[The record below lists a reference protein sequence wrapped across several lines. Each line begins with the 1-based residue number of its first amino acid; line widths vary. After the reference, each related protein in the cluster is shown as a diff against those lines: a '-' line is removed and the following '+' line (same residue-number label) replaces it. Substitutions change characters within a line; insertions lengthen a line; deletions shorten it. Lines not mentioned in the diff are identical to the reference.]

1 MGVFKQQLLL
11 LDGEFLLKIWPRNK
25 ENKMPKSINSDRI
38 PEHIAIIMD
47 GNGRWA
53 QKKGMPRAV
62 GHRAGVESLKNI
74 VRCCDEIG
82 VKYFTVYA
90 FSTENW
96 KRPQSEIGILMSL
109 LKEFLKKELSELVAN
124 NVQIRV
130 LGEMDQLPKDVYE
143 EVIYACQQTK
153 NNTGMLF
160 NLALNYGGRAE
171 ILKAVREIAE
181 DVKNGKTDIKEINE
195 KTIEEHL
202 YTAGIPEPEL
212 LIRTSGE
219 MRLSNFLLWQV
230 AYSEIV
236 VANEYWP
243 DFDEESLLKAIEIY
257 QSRERRF
264 GGIAKV
270 EE

>member
-1 MGVFKQQLLL
+1 M
-11 LDGEFLLKIWPRNK
+11 KIWPRNK
-25 ENKMPKSINSDRI
+25 NEHTPQGIDWDNI

-53 QKKGMPRAV
+53 QKKGMPRGI
-62 GHRAGVESLKNI
+62 GHRAGLEALKAV

-82 VKYFTVYA
+82 VKYLTVYA

-109 LKEFLKKELSELVAN
+109 LKEYLKRELMELVAN
-124 NVQIRV
+124 HVQIRV
-130 LGEMDQLPKDVYE
+130 SGEIEQLPKDVYE
-143 EVIYACQQTK
+143 DVLQACQKTK
-153 NNTGMLF
+153 NNDGLVF
-160 NLALNYGGRAE
+160 NLALNYGGRSE
-171 ILKAVREIAE
+171 IVKAVREIAQE
-181 DVKNGKTDIKEINE
+181 VRNGEISVQEINE
-195 KTIEEHL
+195 KIIEDHL
-202 YTAGIPEPEL
+202 YTASIPDPEL

-236 VANEYWP
+236 VAEEYWP
-243 DFDEESLLKAIEIY
+243 DFKEKSLLNAIEIY
-257 QSRERRF
+257 QNRERRF
-264 GGIAKV
+264 GGIMKV